1 MSRGAHFENV
11 QTPFVTYITMKHD
24 ERTLQIT
31 QRVTYLTNNCFG
43 HCDGALAGG
52 GTDKEPLV
60 KLSYFIGLDDDA
72 AELNT
77 CQGTLLNAESGSTR
91 A

>member
-11 QTPFVTYITMKHD
+11 QTPFVTYINMKHD

-31 QRVTYLTNNCFG
+31 QSVAYLTNNCFG
-43 HCDGALAGG
+43 HCDG

-60 KLSYFIGLDDDA
+60 KLSCFIGLNDDA
-72 AELNT
+72 VELKT
-77 CQGTLLNAESGSTR
+77 YQGTLLNAVSGATR
-91 A
+91 LRGSR